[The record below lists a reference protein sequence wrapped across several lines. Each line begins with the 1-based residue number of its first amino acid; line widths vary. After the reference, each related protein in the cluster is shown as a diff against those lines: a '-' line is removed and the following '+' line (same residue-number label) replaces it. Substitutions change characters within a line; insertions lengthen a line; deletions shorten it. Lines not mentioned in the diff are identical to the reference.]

1 VLAKFV
7 LNEQVGKRRAAGA
20 LLVLGGVL
28 LLAR

>member
-1 VLAKFV
+1 VLKEA
-7 LNEQVGKRRAAGA
+7 VGPRRAVGA